1 MYSSKLVL
9 CEGGRHTL
17 EVSQLVSQEG
27 SGELN
32 TALESFT
39 ECFKCAVE
47 NVASVFDSQYV
58 LSCTLDLNI
67 FYNKVLQEVQMVNSV
82 FKLYHDGEYDRCNQA
97 LARIKTLENNNQLL

>member
-32 TALESFT
+32 TVLESFIKSF
-39 ECFKCAVE
+39 ECAGE
-47 NVASVFDSQYV
+47 NVVSVNDSFVYFCE
-58 LSCTLDLNI
+58 CTFIDL
-67 FYNKVLQEVQMVNSV
+67 E
-82 FKLYHDGEYDRCNQA
+82 
-97 LARIKTLENNNQLL
+97 